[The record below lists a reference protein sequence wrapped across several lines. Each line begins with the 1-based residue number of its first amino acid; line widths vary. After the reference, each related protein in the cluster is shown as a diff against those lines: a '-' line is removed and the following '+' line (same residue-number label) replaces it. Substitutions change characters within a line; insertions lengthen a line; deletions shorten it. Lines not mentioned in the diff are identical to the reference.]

1 MGSAADRQTGGDGRD
16 GGLLDL
22 TAEPLAGLFA
32 LAGGDSPLA
41 HALRSP
47 LLDEGDL
54 LRAFSS
60 ALDPGFD
67 LRAFGSVA
75 SEPG

>member
-16 GGLLDL
+16 VGLLDL

-32 LAGGDSPLA
+32 LAGGDSPLV
-41 HALRSP
+41 HVLRSP

-60 ALDPGFD
+60 ALDPQLD
-67 LRAFGSVA
+67 LRALGNAA